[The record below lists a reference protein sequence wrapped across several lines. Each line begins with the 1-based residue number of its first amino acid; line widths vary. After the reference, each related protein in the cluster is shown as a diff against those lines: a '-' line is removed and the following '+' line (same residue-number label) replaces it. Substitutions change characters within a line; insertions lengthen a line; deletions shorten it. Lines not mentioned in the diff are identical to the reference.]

1 MPHNLLPPQASQL
14 EENDHL
20 LKGGMVLG
28 YWRWRPISGSYVA
41 REPKPRDSVRKATTM
56 RPLLRK
62 VLLREP
68 RERIPL
74 SVGAFYVL
82 NLFFRRLAF
91 LQTSYF
97 ANFL

>member
-1 MPHNLLPPQASQL
+1 MGWFLGI
-14 EENDHL
+14 
-20 LKGGMVLG
+20 GGG
-28 YWRWRPISGSYVA
+28 GPSGGSYVA
-41 REPKPRDSVRKATTM
+41 PEPKPRDSVRKATTM
-56 RPLLRK
+56 RPLLRN

-68 RERIPL
+68 RERIPP

-91 LQTSYF
+91 LQTFYF